1 MPVCALPMD
10 NFTRLFHLLSA
21 HPGGGFLLALD
32 GRCASGKTTMAE
44 RLQRVLPCNVI
55 HMDDFY
61 LPFSQRAAERMAEPG
76 GHIWVERLRTEV
88 LEPLRAGRK
97 ISYLPYDCHADRFLP
112 PRKADPV
119 LPTLVEGSYSCDPAL
134 RVLYDCCVFLD
145 ITPEYQ
151 RERLLRRNP
160 ESFEV
165 FQTMWIPR
173 EEYYFKHC
181 EIRSHCDFVLTAE

>member
-112 PRKADPV
+112 QQKADPA
-119 LPTLVEGSYSCDPAL
+119 LPTLVEGSYSCHPAL
-134 RVLYDCCVFLD
+134 RALYDCRVFLD

-173 EEYYFKHC
+173 EEYYFKDC
-181 EIRSHCDFVLTAE
+181 EIRRHCDFVLMAE

>member
-1 MPVCALPMD
+1 MD

-61 LPFSQRAAERMAEPG
+61 LPFAKRTAERMAEPG

-88 LEPLRAGRK
+88 LEPLRAGRE

-119 LPTLVEGSYSCDPAL
+119 LPTLVEGSYSCHPAL

>member
-119 LPTLVEGSYSCDPAL
+119 LPTLVEGSYSCHPAL

-173 EEYYFKHC
+173 EEYFFKHC
-181 EIRSHCDFVLTAE
+181 EIRKHCDFVLMAE

>member
-1 MPVCALPMD
+1 MD
-10 NFTRLFHLLSA
+10 NITRLFHLLSA

-44 RLQRVLPCNVI
+44 RLQRVLSCNVI

-76 GHIWVERLRTEV
+76 GHIWVERLRTEA

-112 PRKADPV
+112 QQKADPA
-119 LPTLVEGSYSCDPAL
+119 LPTLVEGSYSCHPAL
-134 RVLYDCCVFLD
+134 RALYDCRVFLD

-160 ESFEV
+160 ESFEA

>member
-10 NFTRLFHLLSA
+10 NFTRLFDLLSA

-88 LEPLRAGRK
+88 LEPLRAGRE

-112 PRKADPV
+112 QQKADPA
-119 LPTLVEGSYSCDPAL
+119 LPTLVEGSYSCHPAL
-134 RVLYDCCVFLD
+134 RALYDCRVFLD

-181 EIRSHCDFVLTAE
+181 EIRSHCDFVLMAE

>member
-1 MPVCALPMD
+1 MD

-44 RLQRVLPCNVI
+44 RLQNVLPCNVI

-76 GHIWVERLRTEV
+76 GHIWVERLRTEA

-97 ISYLPYDCHADRFLP
+97 S
-112 PRKADPV
+112 
-119 LPTLVEGSYSCDPAL
+119 S
-134 RVLYDCCVFLD
+134 
-145 ITPEYQ
+145 
-151 RERLLRRNP
+151 
-160 ESFEV
+160 
-165 FQTMWIPR
+165 
-173 EEYYFKHC
+173 
-181 EIRSHCDFVLTAE
+181 

>member
-1 MPVCALPMD
+1 MD
-10 NFTRLFHLLSA
+10 NFERLFDLLSA

-44 RLQRVLPCNVI
+44 RLQSVLPCNVI

-61 LPFSQRAAERMAEPG
+61 LPFSQRAAGRIAEPG

-112 PRKADPV
+112 PRKPDPA
-119 LPTLVEGSYSCDPAL
+119 LPTLVEGSYSCHPAL
-134 RVLYDCCVFLD
+134 RALYDCCVFLD

-160 ESFEV
+160 ESFEA
-165 FQTMWIPR
+165 FKTMWIPR

-181 EIRSHCDFVLTAE
+181 EIRKHCDFVLTAE

>member
-119 LPTLVEGSYSCDPAL
+119 LPTLVEGSYSCHPAL

>member
-10 NFTRLFHLLSA
+10 NFTRLFHLLSE
-21 HPGGGFLLALD
+21 HPRGGFLLALD

-61 LPFSQRAAERMAEPG
+61 LPFAKRTAERMAEPG
-76 GHIWVERLRTEV
+76 GHIWFERLRSEV

-112 PRKADPV
+112 PRKPDSA
-119 LPTLVEGSYSCDPAL
+119 LPTLVEGSYSCHPAL
-134 RVLYDCCVFLD
+134 RALYDCCVFLD

>member
-1 MPVCALPMD
+1 MD
-10 NFTRLFHLLSA
+10 NFERLFDLLSA
-21 HPGGGFLLALD
+21 HPRGGFLLALD

-119 LPTLVEGSYSCDPAL
+119 LPTLVEGSYSCHPAL

-181 EIRSHCDFVLTAE
+181 EIRKHCNFVLTAEECPRR

>member
-10 NFTRLFHLLSA
+10 NFTRLFDLLSA

-97 ISYLPYDCHADRFLP
+97 ISYLPYDCHADRFCRREKRTLCY
-112 PRKADPV
+112 RLLWKA
-119 LPTLVEGSYSCDPAL
+119 PTAAIPHCGYCMIAVCFWILRPSISGSGCSVEIRRAL
-134 RVLYDCCVFLD
+134 R
-145 ITPEYQ
+145 
-151 RERLLRRNP
+151 
-160 ESFEV
+160 
-165 FQTMWIPR
+165 
-173 EEYYFKHC
+173 YFKRC
-181 EIRSHCDFVLTAE
+181 GFPEKNTFSSTVRFGSTAILS

>member
-119 LPTLVEGSYSCDPAL
+119 LPTLVEGSYSCHPAL
-134 RVLYDCCVFLD
+134 RVLYDCRVFLD

>member
-1 MPVCALPMD
+1 MD
-10 NFTRLFHLLSA
+10 NFERLFDLLSA
-21 HPGGGFLLALD
+21 HPRGGFLLALD

-119 LPTLVEGSYSCDPAL
+119 LPTLVEGSYSCHPAL

>member
-1 MPVCALPMD
+1 MD

-88 LEPLRAGRK
+88 LEPLRAGRE

-112 PRKADPV
+112 PRKPDPA
-119 LPTLVEGSYSCDPAL
+119 LPTLVEGSYSCHPAL
-134 RVLYDCCVFLD
+134 RALYDCRVFLD

-160 ESFEV
+160 ESFEA

-173 EEYYFKHC
+173 EEYFFKHC
-181 EIRSHCDFVLTAE
+181 EIRKHCDFVLMAE

>member
-1 MPVCALPMD
+1 MPGHARSMD
-10 NFTRLFHLLSA
+10 NFERLFDLLSA
-21 HPGGGFLLALD
+21 HPRGGFLLALD

-119 LPTLVEGSYSCDPAL
+119 LPTLVEGSYSCHPAL

>member
-112 PRKADPV
+112 QQKADPA
-119 LPTLVEGSYSCDPAL
+119 LPTLVEGSYSCHPAL
-134 RVLYDCCVFLD
+134 RALYDCCVFLD

>member
-1 MPVCALPMD
+1 MD

-88 LEPLRAGRK
+88 LEPLRAGRE

-112 PRKADPV
+112 QQKADPA
-119 LPTLVEGSYSCDPAL
+119 LPTLVEGSYSCHPAL
-134 RVLYDCCVFLD
+134 RALYDCCVFLD

-160 ESFEV
+160 DSFEA
-165 FQTMWIPR
+165 FKKMWIPR